1 MEHLTIVR
9 YISDLL
15 GYNASEPKGIE
26 PVLNDYESLEQ
37 PCIDSCKRLGVSSY
51 LKIANIDSFEFPFSG
66 FAE

>member
-1 MEHLTIVR
+1 MEHLTMVR

-37 PCIDSCKRLGVSSY
+37 PCIDSYKRLGF
-51 LKIANIDSFEFPFSG
+51 LLT
-66 FAE
+66 